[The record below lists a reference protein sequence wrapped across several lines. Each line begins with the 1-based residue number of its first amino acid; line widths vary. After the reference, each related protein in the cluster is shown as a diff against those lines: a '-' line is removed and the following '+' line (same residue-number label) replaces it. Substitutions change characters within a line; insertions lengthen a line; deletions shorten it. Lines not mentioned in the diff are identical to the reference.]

1 MREGYVRKI
10 RRLLLPWQRARA
22 FVIFAGKAVGRCLPL
37 RNGSGLFFFFPFY
50 QVGGAEKVHAD
61 IVACVADRRPWVFFT
76 NQSKDAKFK
85 PLFEGRARLFDISFL
100 TLGSLRYYGYV
111 GALASF
117 INRHEGAVVFGS
129 NTVFFYHLISHLRK
143 EVRRIDLLHNFGGGI
158 EQVSLPLAPEID
170 TRVICIGRTYS
181 DLEAQY
187 AAGGLEPGLLE
198 RVELIR
204 LQVSVPDA
212 CAKRQRGEP
221 LRVLYV
227 GRAGTE
233 KRVQLVCEA
242 ARRCRQMKIRAEF
255 TLVGVTESEMERRF
269 EDSCIFK
276 GEIAD
281 PEALYEIYDR
291 ADVLVLT
298 SIYEGTSLVVME
310 AMAHGAVPISTDV
323 GGISDHVKHN
333 INGILIENGEE
344 EQIVDALCEAVS
356 KLESDRALL
365 EEMSREAYLYAR
377 QNFAPQKFC
386 SAYRRLLVRENST
399 APGRGLEADAAS

>member
-1 MREGYVRKI
+1 
-10 RRLLLPWQRARA
+10 
-22 FVIFAGKAVGRCLPL
+22 
-37 RNGSGLFFFFPFY
+37 

-61 IVACVADRRPWVFFT
+61 IVACVAERRPWVFFT
-76 NQSKDAKFK
+76 NQSKDTKFK
-85 PLFEGRARLFDISFL
+85 PLFEKHARLFDISFL

-111 GALASF
+111 GALASL

-143 EVRRIDLLHNFGGGI
+143 DVRRIDLLHNFGGGI
-158 EQVSLPLAPEID
+158 EQVSLPFAPEID
-170 TRVICIGRTYS
+170 TRVICIGRTLS
-181 DLEAQY
+181 DLETQY
-187 AAGGLEPGLLE
+187 AAGGVEPRLLD

-212 CAKRQRGEP
+212 YTEKQRGQA

-227 GRAGTE
+227 GRAARE
-233 KRVQLVCEA
+233 KRVHLVCEA

-255 TLVGVTESEMERRF
+255 TLVGVTESEMDERF
-269 EDSCIFK
+269 SDSCIFK

-298 SIYEGTSLVVME
+298 SVYEGASLVVME
-310 AMAHGAVPISTDV
+310 AMAHGAVPLSTDV

-344 EQIVDALCEAVS
+344 EQIVDALCEAVYR
-356 KLESDRALL
+356 LERDRSLL

-377 QNFAPQKFC
+377 QHFAPQRFC
-386 SAYRRLLVRENST
+386 AAYCQLLLREKPT
-399 APGRGLEADAAS
+399 PP